1 MTPLRCPICRA
12 PLRRT
17 ETGYD
22 CPAGHSFDRARQ
34 GYTNLLLRPAGQHG
48 DNREMILGRR
58 AFLESG
64 AYAPL
69 KDAIVEAARSLL
81 PEGGTFL
88 DAGCGEG
95 YYGDAVLSALPHLHG
110 IGVDISREA
119 LKAAGR
125 RQTVREGRFALFVS
139 GVYDLPIF
147 DGTLDGIL
155 NVFAP
160 LAVSEYRR
168 TLSAGGCLLL
178 VIPAERHLWELKEI
192 LYDTPRQNQVSD
204 FALPG
209 FTLLS
214 IQHMRFP
221 VFLAGQGQIQALFSM
236 TPYYYRT
243 PAAGK
248 ERLLAKD
255 SLGVTAEF
263 YLLSYRHED
272 FPAGS

>member
-1 MTPLRCPICRA
+1 MTYLRCPICRA
-12 PLRRT
+12 PLSRT
-17 ETGYD
+17 ETGYR
-22 CPAGHSFDRARQ
+22 CPAGHTFDRARQ

-58 AFLESG
+58 AFLNSG

-69 KDAIVEAARSLL
+69 KDAIVEVAKALL
-81 PEGGTFL
+81 PEEGCFL

-95 YYGDAVLSALPHLHG
+95 YYGDAVLTALPRLHG

-139 GVYDLPIF
+139 GVYDLPIA
-147 DGTLDGIL
+147 DGSLDGIL

-168 TLSAGGCLLL
+168 TLASGGCL
-178 VIPAERHLWELKEI
+178 VMAIPAEKHLMELKEI
-192 LYDTPRQNQVSD
+192 LYDTPRENEVSD
-204 FALPG
+204 FALAG
-209 FTLLS
+209 FSLLS
-214 IQHMRFP
+214 ARQIRFP
-221 VFLAGQGQIQALFSM
+221 MTLVGQEQIQALFSM

-248 ERLLAKD
+248 ERLLAKET
-255 SLGVTAEF
+255 LTVTADF
-263 YLLSYRHED
+263 ILLSYRRGE
-272 FPAGS
+272 FPSGS